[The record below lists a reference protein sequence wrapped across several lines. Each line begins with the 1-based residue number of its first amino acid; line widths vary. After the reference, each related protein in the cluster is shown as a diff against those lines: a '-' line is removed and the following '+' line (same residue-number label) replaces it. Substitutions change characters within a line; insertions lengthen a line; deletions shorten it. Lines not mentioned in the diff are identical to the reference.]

1 MFNVPKIPVILVTGF
16 LGSGKTTFLRR
27 LAETHPN
34 WHMVFLVNE
43 FAELSVDG
51 ETLAATGTATHSV
64 VGGSLFCECKAGD
77 FLRIMR
83 EEVLTMHR
91 EQALDAVVIETS
103 GTADP
108 DAIGQLMLDHGLG
121 EEFEVRSIISIV
133 APARFLKMI
142 ANLPVIESQI
152 AVSDLV
158 VINKTDTADEA
169 TIAAVESE
177 IRIRNSNTKI
187 IRAEQCRIDYIL
199 PGNLEQLPQGTLSTC
214 EANPFDTMEA
224 QWPSKRS
231 IEEART
237 WLETLPPE
245 ILRIKGHI
253 QTPQGNWLVERTVDT
268 LTIEPSQQGRHHE
281 LVFIAHEDHLPH
293 LENARHALAQLN

>member
-1 MFNVPKIPVILVTGF
+1 MFNAPKIPVILVTGF

-27 LAETHPN
+27 LAETHPD

-51 ETLAATGTATHSV
+51 DTLAATGTATHSV

-83 EEVLTMHR
+83 EEVLIMHR
-91 EQALDAVVIETS
+91 EKALDAVVIETS

-121 EEFEVRSIISIV
+121 EDFEVRSIISIV

-152 AVSDLV
+152 SVSDLV

-169 TIAAVESE
+169 IIAAVETE
-177 IRIRNSNTKI
+177 IRIRNYVTNI

-199 PGNLEQLPQGTLSTC
+199 PGNLKQLPQGTLSTC
-214 EANPFDTMEA
+214 EANPFDTIEA
-224 QWPSKRS
+224 QWPPKRS
-231 IEEART
+231 IEEARA

-245 ILRIKGHI
+245 ILRIKGQI

-268 LTIEPSQQGRHHE
+268 LTIEPTQQGRHQE
-281 LVFIAHEDHLPH
+281 LVFIAHEDHSPH
-293 LENARHALAQLN
+293 LEKVRHSLAQLN